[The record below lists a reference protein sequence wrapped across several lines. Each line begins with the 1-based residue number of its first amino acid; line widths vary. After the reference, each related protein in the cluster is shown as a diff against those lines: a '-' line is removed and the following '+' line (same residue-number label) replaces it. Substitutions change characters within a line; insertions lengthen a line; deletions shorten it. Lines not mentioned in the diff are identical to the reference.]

1 MAILRFGNKRLR
13 SPNGLIDFPPL
24 PSETPATIKLQ
35 NFWTAINLYIMDYD
49 ELPPDQ
55 SELESYMN
63 LDPTGVYTYAY
74 TEVVNGYGYL
84 NATSSDSRIHSYT
97 RTVTY
102 DGYGTQNI
110 ICKKLGTT
118 APGVADYT
126 SGVLSCQLGTE
137 EA

>member
-1 MAILRFGNKRLR
+1 MAVLRFGNKRLR
-13 SPNGLIDFPPL
+13 STGGFISIGV
-24 PSETPATIKLQ
+24 PSEIPALNKLQ
-35 NFWTAINLYIMDYD
+35 NFWVSINAYIVDYD

-55 SELESYMN
+55 NELEAYMN
-63 LDPTGVYTYAY
+63 LDPDGAYTFSY
-74 TEVVNGYGYL
+74 TEVVNGLGYL
-84 NATSSDSRIHSYT
+84 NATSSSPYIHSYT

-102 DGYGTQNI
+102 DGYGLQNI

-126 SGVLSCQLGTE
+126 GGVLSCQLGTE